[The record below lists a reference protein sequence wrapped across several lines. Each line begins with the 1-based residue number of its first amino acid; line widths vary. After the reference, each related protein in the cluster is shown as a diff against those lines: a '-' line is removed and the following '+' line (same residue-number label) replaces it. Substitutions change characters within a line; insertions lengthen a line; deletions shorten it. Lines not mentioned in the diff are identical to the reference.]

1 MEIGQILLH
10 VDDLAR
16 ATAFYESFTGTAPVY
31 RVAAEGPVYFQ
42 LEGVRLVLD
51 RNAPSTSLFYV
62 KARDIHA
69 TTERLRAQGAVIV
82 REPHVFFARVDA
94 AAGPP
99 GTVEWHALLRDSEG
113 NLVGLIEHQPP
124 AETGVGASDS
134 SR

>member
-1 MEIGQILLH
+1 MEIGQVLLR

-16 ATAFYESFTGTAPVY
+16 ARAFYESFTGTTPVY
-31 RVAAEGPVYFQ
+31 CVAAEGPVYFQ

-69 TTERLRAQGAVIV
+69 ATERLRAQGVEV
-82 REPHVFFARVDA
+82 VTEPHIYFENVDA
-94 AAGPP
+94 AAGPA

-113 NLVGLIEHQPP
+113 NLVGLIEHQPQP
-124 AETGVGASDS
+124 ESS
-134 SR
+134 SRAPGSSH